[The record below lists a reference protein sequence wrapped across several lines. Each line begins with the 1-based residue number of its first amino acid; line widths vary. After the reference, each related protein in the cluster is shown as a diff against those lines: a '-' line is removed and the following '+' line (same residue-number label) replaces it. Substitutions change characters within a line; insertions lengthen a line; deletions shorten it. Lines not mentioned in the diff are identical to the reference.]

1 MPFLKL
7 YKFGFKGGF
16 WDNPEPTKPKPAGG
30 RTPTKPN
37 NPNQNQNQNQNQ
49 NPVPAQSQN
58 HNRGGGAGGAGGAQP
73 NTTSTRVSKKKTKDE
88 SDMVKKLFTENVS
101 QADNFTQWC
110 KSSLN
115 TMKVHA
121 SIDSKLIPLVIVKHF
136 VL

>member
-1 MPFLKL
+1 MYFEIS
-7 YKFGFKGGF
+7 GGF
-16 WDNPEPTKPKPAGG
+16 WDNPEPTKPKPASG

-37 NPNQNQNQNQNQ
+37 N
-49 NPVPAQSQN
+49 QN
-58 HNRGGGAGGAGGAQP
+58 HSKSGAASAQH
-73 NTTSTRVSKKKTKDE
+73 NNANARVNKKKGKDE

-121 SIDSKLIPLVIVKHF
+121 SIDSKYCRGYCERLDF
-136 VL
+136 